1 MLERFTDDA
10 RLVVIAAKTKATDRG
25 DAHVGGLHL
34 LSALTTG
41 DSVAARV
48 LADRGVDSAAVDRVL
63 GPGGRPEPEPDS
75 ADAEAL
81 RAIGIDLAEIKRKV
95 EESFGEGA
103 LRRIPLASRGP
114 LNWTGRIPFA
124 DDAKLALAESVKEA
138 RAFRHNHIG
147 TEHLLLGLLRAAS
160 PPAPET
166 GRPHGN
172 LRGAL
177 DQLRLDYPSTRDA
190 VTALLAHQRLC
201 HILTKGLGGSYQKVR
216 KTYLYREYP
225 YEHAWS

>member
-1 MLERFTDDA
+1 
-10 RLVVIAAKTKATDRG
+10 
-25 DAHVGGLHL
+25 
-34 LSALTTG
+34 
-41 DSVAARV
+41 
-48 LADRGVDSAAVDRVL
+48 VL